1 MTPALPLCVIES
13 PLERRFTLTSKEDGA
28 LMAEGDFSSL
38 EFRGPRRE
46 DEFDIYEAV
55 DTSSQNLE
63 DHVYSCVA
71 ICRKDW
77 NDQWPALGGTRHFPK
92 DRELA
97 QHEAMELAM
106 SMYIKNSLLRKAAQS
121 LQNGSGYFDWQGG
134 KGVIWTPPGTA
145 LSEHRLR
152 CHGRLINFIGGQ
164 YVGSGDV
171 GVGEPELRILAQ
183 VTNHLIGL
191 RCERDTGEGTAHG
204 IFSGLRQA
212 VREQAGDFG
221 ADPAD
226 PLRGLPILVF
236 GAGKVGF
243 PLLRLLHDAGA
254 EVWVFDENL
263 KPGSQAVEAWYQKSV
278 QREAAVGEKHRQA
291 LLAIDAA
298 GRILSSEREA
308 LEHPRVRIV
317 SPNAGMTEWLSRLP
331 QGSDGQSRAEFLA
344 ANRAKNGNLLLIL
357 GAGNDQVSTTPSG
370 KKDRDRTLSIL
381 AAAGIVFIPDTL
393 VSPGGV
399 ISVSHER
406 APHWSADEVNEDSR
420 RIVARA
426 VEQIYAE
433 ARRIGSVDA
442 VTMYR
447 AMENLVESDWR

>member
-1 MTPALPLCVIES
+1 M
-13 PLERRFTLTSKEDGA
+13 ED
-28 LMAEGDFSSL
+28 GDFSSL
-38 EFRGPRRE
+38 EFRGPRR
-46 DEFDIYEAV
+46 DDDFDIYEAV
-55 DTSSQNLE
+55 DTSGQNPE

-77 NDQWPALGGTRHFPK
+77 NDRWPALGGTRHFPK
-92 DRELA
+92 ERESA
-97 QHEAMELAM
+97 PHEAMELAM
-106 SMYIKNSLLRKAAQS
+106 SMYIKNSLLRKSAQS
-121 LQNGSGYFDWQGG
+121 LQDGSSLFDWQGG
-134 KGVIWTPPGTA
+134 KGVIWTPPGAT

-152 CHGRLINFIGGQ
+152 CHGRLINYIGGQ

-171 GVGEPELRILAQ
+171 GVGEPQIRILAQ
-183 VTNHLIGL
+183 ETQHIIGL
-191 RCERDTGEGTAHG
+191 GCKRDTGEATAHG

-212 VREQAGDFG
+212 IREQAADFG

-226 PLRGLPILVF
+226 PLRGVPILVF

-243 PLLRLLHDAGA
+243 PLLRMLHDAGA

-263 KPGSQAVEAWYQKSV
+263 KPGAASVEAWYRKSV
-278 QREAAVGEKHRQA
+278 QREAAVEEEHREA

-298 GRILSSEREA
+298 GRILSSELEA
-308 LEHPRVRIV
+308 LEHPRIRIV
-317 SPNAGMTEWLSRLP
+317 SPNAGMTEWLSRSP
-331 QGSDGQSRAEFLA
+331 QEGGGQSRAECLA
-344 ANRAKNGNLLLIL
+344 ANRAKHGNLRLIL

-370 KKDRDRTLSIL
+370 KKGRDKTLTTL
-381 AAAGIVFIPDTL
+381 AAAGIVFVPDPL

-406 APHWSADEVNEDSR
+406 AEDWSAESVNEDSER
-420 RIVARA
+420 LVARA

-433 ARRIGSVDA
+433 SRRLGGVDA

-447 AMENLVESDWR
+447 AMENLAENDWR